1 MNMSRKPKAILVA
14 ISVIVVIWALAVG
27 GYLMAQHARMTAD
40 KVSEFGRSLDFAK
53 LTGSARAS
61 ALKELED
68 RINRLG
74 MEERQKWRLEGEWR
88 EWFNQ
93 LTENEKGQFIEATM
107 PTGFKQMLNAFE
119 DWPADR
125 RKKALDSAIKRM
137 KENPELGSG
146 RNPSEDANMYTTN
159 APVNLSPDLEK
170 KALTIGL
177 KTFYS
182 ESSAQTKVELAPL
195 LEELQ
200 HQMES
205 GRNFRQN

>member
-1 MNMSRKPKAILVA
+1 
-14 ISVIVVIWALAVG
+14 
-27 GYLMAQHARMTAD
+27 MTAE
-40 KVSEFGRSLDFAK
+40 KVSEFGKTLDFSK
-53 LTGSARAS
+53 LTGGQRSE
-61 ALKELED
+61 ALRELES
-68 RINRLG
+68 RINRLS
-74 MEERQKWRLEGEWR
+74 MEERQKWRQEGEWR
-88 EWFNQ
+88 EWFNS

-119 DWPADR
+119 DWPAER

-137 KENPELGSG
+137 KETPDLGTG
-146 RNPSEDANMYTTN
+146 RNPSEDASMYTTN
-159 APVNLSPDLEK
+159 APANLSPDLEK

-182 ESSAQTKVELAPL
+182 ESSAQTKVEMAPL

-205 GRNFRQN
+205 GRTFRQN

>member
-1 MNMSRKPKAILVA
+1 MNRKPKSMLIAVSAIGL
-14 ISVIVVIWALAVG
+14 IWAIALG
-27 GYLMAQHARMTAD
+27 GYLIAQKAKMTAD
-40 KVSEFGRSLDFAK
+40 KVSEFGKTLDFSK
-53 LTGSARAS
+53 LTGAERAA
-61 ALKELED
+61 ALRALED
-68 RINRLG
+68 RINRLP
-74 MEERQKWRLEGEWR
+74 MEERQKWRQEGEWR
-88 EWFNQ
+88 EWFNF

-125 RKKALDSAIKRM
+125 RKRALDSAIKRM
-137 KENPELGSG
+137 KENPDLGSG
-146 RNPSEDANMYTTN
+146 RNPSQDATLYTTN
-159 APVNLSPDLEK
+159 APVNISPELEK
-170 KALTIGL
+170 KAITIGL

-205 GRNFRQN
+205 GRTFRQN

>member
-1 MNMSRKPKAILVA
+1 MLIAIT
-14 ISVIVVIWALAVG
+14 VIAVIWGIALG
-27 GYLMAQHARMTAD
+27 GYVLAQRAKMTAD
-40 KVSEFGRSLDFAK
+40 KVSDFAK
-53 LTGSARAS
+53 TLDFSKLSGTERAA
-61 ALKELED
+61 ALRELED
-68 RINRLG
+68 RINRLP
-74 MEERQKWRLEGEWR
+74 MDERQKWRLEGEWR
-88 EWFNQ
+88 EWFNL

-125 RKKALDSAIKRM
+125 RKRALDSAIKRM
-137 KENPELGSG
+137 KDNPDLGSG
-146 RNPSEDANMYTTN
+146 RNPNQDATMYTTN
-159 APVNLSPDLEK
+159 PPVNLSPELEK

-205 GRNFRQN
+205 GRTFRQQN

>member
-1 MNMSRKPKAILVA
+1 MLVA
-14 ISVIVVIWALAVG
+14 ISVIVVIWALALG
-27 GYLMAQHARMTAD
+27 GYLMAQRAKMTAE
-40 KVSEFGRSLDFAK
+40 KVSELGRSLDFSK
-53 LTGSARAS
+53 LAGLARAE
-61 ALKELED
+61 ALRELED
-68 RINRLG
+68 RINRLP
-74 MEERQKWRLEGEWR
+74 MEERQKWRLAGEWR

-93 LTENEKGQFIEATM
+93 LTDNEKGQFIEATM

-125 RKKALDSAIKRM
+125 RKKALDNAIKRM
-137 KENPELGSG
+137 KETPELGTG
-146 RNPSEDANMYTTN
+146 RNPSEDASMYTTN
-159 APVNLSPDLEK
+159 APANLSPDLEK

-182 ESSAQTKVELAPL
+182 ESSAQTKVEMAPL

>member
-1 MNMSRKPKAILVA
+1 MLVA
-14 ISVIVVIWALAVG
+14 VSAIIVIWAVALG
-27 GYLMAQHARMTAD
+27 GYLAAQRAKMTAD

-53 LTGSARAS
+53 LSGAQRAA
-61 ALKELED
+61 ALRELED
-68 RINRLG
+68 RINRLP
-74 MEERQKWRLEGEWR
+74 MEERQKWRIDGEWR
-88 EWFNQ
+88 AWFNQ

-107 PTGFKQMLNAFE
+107 PSGFKQMLNAFE

-125 RKKALDSAIKRM
+125 RKRALDSAIKRM

-146 RNPSEDANMYTTN
+146 RNPSQDATLYTTN
-159 APVNLSPDLEK
+159 APVNLSPELEK

-205 GRNFRQN
+205 GRSFRQN